1 MSTSSSPEPVNIT
14 FLGKMDLADMI
25 KFRIWRCKRLSWL
38 TQVAPNI
45 NLKGGRG
52 RGNLA
57 AVEEGLM
64 RPEAS
69 MGVRQRGTT
78 RSCKR

>member
-1 MSTSSSPEPVNIT
+1 MIPKDVHVLITRTVNIT

-25 KFRIWRCKRLSWL
+25 KLRIWRCKRLSWL

-52 RGNLA
+52 RGRL
-57 AVEEGLM
+57 G
-64 RPEAS
+64 
-69 MGVRQRGTT
+69 
-78 RSCKR
+78 